1 MDLIPT
7 RLVAWLEARSR
18 AIRILLFIIGLRVA
32 TFWYFSAQFLIANG
46 KLLAQ
51 TLCLLLLGTLLV
63 TSVKFGIETG
73 LQVHALEM
81 AFDLLNKE
89 LNDEIK
95 EFVRTTNQTL
105 DNLSQSLAEATA
117 PLPQTIR
124 TAVIEAV
131 GEMDQKLD
139 NLYLR
144 LYQSHTEA
152 IAALPLTVRSVVDEA
167 LGDLV
172 GDMDRRLDNL
182 SQTLAEATA
191 TLPQTVKTAVVETV
205 GEMDQKLDNLYQSH
219 TEATAALPLTVRS
232 VVDEALGDL
241 VSDMDRRLDNLSQS
255 LAEATATLP
264 QTVKTAVVE
273 TVGEMD
279 QKLDN
284 LYQSHT
290 EATAALPLTVRS
302 VVDEALGDLVG
313 DMNRKLYNLS
323 QSLTEA
329 TTALPQTVKTVVVET
344 VGEME
349 QKLDNISQFLAEA
362 TATLPQTV
370 KTAVIETVGEMDQ
383 KLDNLYQSHTEAT
396 AALPLTVRS
405 VVDEALGDLG
415 GDMNRKLDNLS
426 QSLTEATTALPQT
439 VKTVVVETL
448 FRRTVKAVVVETVG
462 EMDQKLDNLSQSLAE
477 ATAALPQTV
486 KAVAVETVGEMDR
499 KLDNLS
505 QSTGAASLP
514 QTVQSLVDKAIA
526 DSVSDVWS
534 KLDGLSQS
542 LAEVTSLARTLADEV
557 VPASIANVMSD
568 LGRPRQLLAHVEESQ
583 ESTSTLHVT
592 WTSPPV
598 CGNDGVVAEQYNEYF
613 AVVEPSYTQTYDGN
627 ESEEAILQ
635 HSETVTLASGQS
647 HTAEASSE
655 SYNMS
660 DQLPELLTSLRALV
674 QTSVRSRPH
683 YYPLDDNLT
692 DPGASGASGAR
703 RAHTELMQQV
713 TEVQYNPLSSTS
725 DPLPEADM
733 AHLIQSIIR
742 LRGQTC
748 HGQLG
753 PVTDRRSSGSFRSIW
768 STDADIP
775 LQTLLLGTQEL
786 VQIHSLVPQHP
797 SPQPLFN
804 TEAQGAGCYPS
815 NEFLCAVMDR
825 INELSMHLQKL
836 VQMGGRF
843 NELAPVQA
851 ELVVAQHLAVVCG
864 RLNFDDCAEVTLPG
878 DAGSFA
884 LLCAYFTERTAT
896 LVTAMH
902 QVEQVKDE
910 SPQGSSAFIS
920 LRQQIIEHV
929 QLVHALY
936 TSVFCSKSHAHT
948 RTAWIDLAVIADDLQ
963 GAWGGHMDLSRS
975 TDFLSDTLHERDRAG
990 KVAKRL
996 WRNYDDNSTP
1006 GAWIVAKVVHLFL
1019 NLLYSTHV
1027 GELPQ

>member
-1 MDLIPT
+1 MNLIPT
-7 RLVAWLEARSR
+7 RLVAWLQARPR
-18 AIRILLFIIGLRVA
+18 AIRVLVFIIGLA
-32 TFWYFSAQFLIANG
+32 TFWYLSTQNLIPNR
-46 KLLAQ
+46 KILAQ
-51 TLCLLLLGTLLV
+51 TLCVLLLGTLLG
-63 TSVKFGIETG
+63 TFVKFGVETG
-73 LQVHALEM
+73 SQVHALET
-81 AFDLLNKE
+81 AIDTLNKE
-89 LNDEIK
+89 LARLAREHHQSNNEL
-95 EFVRTTNQTL
+95 TTNQKL

-117 PLPQTIR
+117 
-124 TAVIEAV
+124 
-131 GEMDQKLD
+131 
-139 NLYLR
+139 
-144 LYQSHTEA
+144 S
-152 IAALPLTVRSVVDEA
+152 
-167 LGDLV
+167 
-172 GDMDRRLDNL
+172 
-182 SQTLAEATA
+182 
-191 TLPQTVKTAVVETV
+191 LPQTVRTAVVETV

-232 VVDEALGDL
+232 VVDGALGDL
-241 VSDMDRRLDNLSQS
+241 VGDMDRRLDNLSQSFTEATTSLPQTVKTVVVETVGEMDQKLDNLSQS

-302 VVDEALGDLVG
+302 AVDEALGDLVG
-313 DMNRKLYNLS
+313 DMDRRLDNLS
-323 QSLTEA
+323 QSFTEA
-329 TTALPQTVKTVVVET
+329 TTALPQTVKT
-344 VGEME
+344 
-349 QKLDNISQFLAEA
+349 
-362 TATLPQTV
+362 
-370 KTAVIETVGEMDQ
+370 
-383 KLDNLYQSHTEAT
+383 
-396 AALPLTVRS
+396 
-405 VVDEALGDLG
+405 
-415 GDMNRKLDNLS
+415 
-426 QSLTEATTALPQT
+426 
-439 VKTVVVETL
+439 
-448 FRRTVKAVVVETVG
+448 VVVETVG

-477 ATAALPQTV
+477 ATTALPQTV
-486 KAVAVETVGEMDR
+486 KTVVVETVGEMDR

-505 QSTGAASLP
+505 QSLTGAASLP

-557 VPASIANVMSD
+557 VPASIANVMSE
-568 LGRPRQLLAHVEESQ
+568 LSRTRQLLAHVEESQ

-635 HSETVTLASGQS
+635 HSETVTLASGQP

-713 TEVQYNPLSSTS
+713 TEVHYNPLSSTS

-733 AHLIQSIIR
+733 AHLIQSIIH

-786 VQIHSLVPQHP
+786 VQLHSLVPQHP

-851 ELVVAQHLAVVCG
+851 ELVVAQHLAVVG
-864 RLNFDDCAEVTLPG
+864 HGVMIDFLQTLPG

-910 SPQGSSAFIS
+910 SPQGSSAFIG